1 MKIKV
6 ELNTQSIH
14 NAINTLTT
22 ARKQLQGK
30 MLDDLLKAVSEQIIS
45 LANDRIALTDIG
57 YNVKQSIIN
66 GWEPIQYIGKT
77 SKWLGIKL
85 VNSAE
90 KAVYIEFGV
99 GIIGQQKPH
108 NNSDIAGY
116 QYNMPSKSKLA
127 DGSWIFKIDDNAD
140 LDISLKSVDNRT
152 EHTVR
157 TKGQVGYMYLYN
169 AIVDFKDRNLAQKIW
184 SDIKRK
190 YWG

>member
-30 MLDDLLKAVSEQIIS
+30 MLDDLLKAVSEQIKS
-45 LANDRIALTDIG
+45 LANDRIALTNIG

-66 GWEPIQYIGKT
+66 GWEPIQYIDRT
-77 SKWLGIKL
+77 DKWLGIKL

-90 KAVYIEFGV
+90 KAVYVEFGV
-99 GIIGQQKPH
+99 GIRGQQKPH
-108 NNSDIAGY
+108 NNSGIAGY

>member
-6 ELNTQSIH
+6 ELNTQSIQ
-14 NAINTLTT
+14 NAINALTT

-30 MLDDLLKAVSEQIIS
+30 MLDDFLKAVREQIIS
-45 LANDRIALTDIG
+45 LANNRIALTDIG

-66 GWEPIQYIGKT
+66 GWQPIQYIGKT

-90 KAVYIEFGV
+90 KAVYVEFGV
-99 GIIGQQKPH
+99 GIRGQQDPH
-108 NNSDIAGY
+108 TNAGMAGY
-116 QYNMPSKSKLA
+116 RYNMPSDYKLS

-152 EHTVR
+152 EHTIR